1 MKAECAY
8 TVPRELV
15 SKNAILFLRISSH
28 FVHRYTLPT
37 GGNRKATCQSCVKN
51 YLLEL
56 PDDYLPEHCNNIFYE
71 LLWVIPSD
79 PPEETQEHFED
90 RM

>member
-8 TVPRELV
+8 TVPRELG
-15 SKNAILFLRISSH
+15 SKKKKGYPTLRISSH
-28 FVHRYTLPT
+28 FVQRYTLPI

-56 PDDYLPEHCNNIFYE
+56 PEDYLPEHCNNTFYE
-71 LLWVIPSD
+71 LL
-79 PPEETQEHFED
+79 
-90 RM
+90 

>member
-1 MKAECAY
+1 MRVHSNQRIRLKKCY
-8 TVPRELV
+8 PT
-15 SKNAILFLRISSH
+15 LRISSH
-28 FVHRYTLPT
+28 FVQRYTLPT

-71 LLWVIPSD
+71 LLWLILSD
-79 PPEETQEHFED
+79 LPEEAQEHFED
-90 RM
+90 LM

>member
-1 MKAECAY
+1 MCVHSTQIIRLKKCY
-8 TVPRELV
+8 P
-15 SKNAILFLRISSH
+15 ILRTSSH

-51 YLLEL
+51 YLVEL

-71 LLWVIPSD
+71 LLWVILSD
-79 PPEETQEHFED
+79 LPEETQEHFED
-90 RM
+90 

>member
-1 MKAECAY
+1 MIAECAY
-8 TVPRELV
+8 TVPRELG

-56 PDDYLPEHCNNIFYE
+56 PEDYLPEHCNNTFYE
-71 LLWVIPSD
+71 LLWVILSD
-79 PPEETQEHFED
+79 LPEEAQEHFED
-90 RM
+90 LM